1 MNGKAVLRVYAQIGD
16 SVLLYQL
23 GAGEVASH
31 AEVAQKLRDIADAY
45 EQLTPEELPPLGP
58 SQ

>member
-1 MNGKAVLRVYAQIGD
+1 MTGKALVRVYAQIGD
-16 SVLLYQL
+16 NVLLYQL

-31 AEVAQKLRDIADAY
+31 AEMAQKLRDIADAY

-58 SQ
+58 TQ